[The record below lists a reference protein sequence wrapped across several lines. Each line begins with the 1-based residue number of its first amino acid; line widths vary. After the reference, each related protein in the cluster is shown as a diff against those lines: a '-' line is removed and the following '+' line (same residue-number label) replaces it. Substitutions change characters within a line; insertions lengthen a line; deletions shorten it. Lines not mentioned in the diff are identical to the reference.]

1 VKDFD
6 YEQLDP
12 GIRETVRYLHGC
24 GFITADS
31 GDGSKYPEMECAIPQ
46 PMVVCDVTE
55 HGGYYS
61 GLPLYEAGRL
71 QSVLDDLEPG
81 WRVELTYSPQDNLCL
96 LVAIRYGTESK

>member
-24 GFITADS
+24 GFITTDS

-46 PMVVCDVTE
+46 PMVVCDLTDQTGE
-55 HGGYYS
+55 YS
-61 GLPLYEAGRL
+61 GSVVVEACRL
-71 QSVLDDLEPG
+71 QSDLDDLEPG
-81 WRVELTYSPQDNLCL
+81 WHVELTYSPQDNLCL